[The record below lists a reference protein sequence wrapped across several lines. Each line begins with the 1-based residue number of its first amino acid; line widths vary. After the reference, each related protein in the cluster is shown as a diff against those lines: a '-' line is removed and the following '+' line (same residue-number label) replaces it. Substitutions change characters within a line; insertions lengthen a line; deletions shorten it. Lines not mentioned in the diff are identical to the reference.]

1 MSKTDSAMLGEIV
14 PSSDLA
20 CVTVTYRP
28 DVAIL
33 ERQLRALPT
42 NALKVIVDNGSGLQT
57 QQVLATCVAG
67 IPNVQFLPQ
76 PKNLGLAAAINLA
89 IRTLAEQQATQS
101 LILLLD
107 QDSEP
112 QAGSVARLCH
122 ALLELERQGEN
133 LGAVGP
139 QLQDAQ
145 TGLHHGFHIMSRWR
159 WLRVYPE
166 PGSGRVVE
174 VANLNGSGTLMR
186 RSVFER
192 LNGLEESFF
201 IDHVDTEWSFRLRAA
216 GYRLYGIADAVFIH
230 RMGERSLRFW
240 LFGWRLWPARSANRH
255 FYLFRNAVWLMRRD
269 EVPRVWKFWAVIK
282 LALTS
287 LVHGVFDPD
296 RRAQLAAMARGVR
309 EGMNAPP
316 GSSR

>member
-1 MSKTDSAMLGEIV
+1 MPKTDRAMLGEIEL
-14 PSSDLA
+14 SSDLA

-28 DVAIL
+28 DAAIL
-33 ERQLRALPT
+33 ERQLRALPAD
-42 NALKVIVDNGSGLQT
+42 ALKVIVDNGSGMQT
-57 QQVLATCVAG
+57 QQALAERVAG
-67 IPNVQFLPQ
+67 FPNALFLPQ
-76 PKNLGLAAAINLA
+76 TDNLGLAAAINLA
-89 IRTLAEQQATQS
+89 VRALAGQQATPS

-112 QAGSVARLCH
+112 QAGSVTRLCH
-122 ALLELERQGEN
+122 ALLELEQQGGN
-133 LGAVGP
+133 PGAVGP
-139 QLQDAQ
+139 QLRDAQ
-145 TGLHHGFHIMSRWR
+145 TGLYHGFHVMRRWR
-159 WLRVYPE
+159 WLRVYPD

-192 LNGLEESFF
+192 LSGLDERFF

-216 GYRLYGIADAVFIH
+216 GYRLYGIADAVFVH

-240 LFGWRLWPARSANRH
+240 LFGWRLWPARTAARH
-255 FYLFRNAVWLMRRD
+255 RYLFRNAVWLMWRD
-269 EVPRVWKFWAVIK
+269 EVPRVWKFWAVVK
-282 LALTS
+282 LALTM

-309 EGMNAPP
+309 EGINAPP
-316 GSSR
+316 RSSR

>member
-1 MSKTDSAMLGEIV
+1 MPGEIE

-33 ERQLRALPT
+33 ARQLRALPAD
-42 NALKVIVDNGSGLQT
+42 ALKIIVDNGSGAQT
-57 QQVLATCVAG
+57 QQELAERVAG
-67 IPNVQFLPQ
+67 FPNALFLPQ
-76 PKNLGLAAAINLA
+76 TDNLGLAAAINLA
-89 IRTLAEQQATQS
+89 VRALAGQQEKPS

-112 QAGSVARLCH
+112 QAGSVTRLCQ
-122 ALLELERQGEN
+122 ALLELEQQGRN
-133 LGAVGP
+133 PGAVGP
-139 QLQDAQ
+139 QLRDAQ
-145 TGLHHGFHIMSRWR
+145 TGLHHGFHIMRRWR
-159 WLRVYPE
+159 WLRVYPD
-166 PGSGRVVE
+166 PASTHPVE
-174 VANLNGSGTLMR
+174 VANLNGSGTVMR

-192 LNGLEESFF
+192 LNGLDESFF

-240 LFGWRLWPARSANRH
+240 LFGWRLWPARSAARH

-282 LALTS
+282 LALTV
-287 LVHGVFDPD
+287 LVHGMFDPD
-296 RRAQLAAMARGVR
+296 RRAQLAAMVGGVR
-309 EGMNAPP
+309 EGISTSPRLC
-316 GSSR
+316 G